1 MKFPRNRVI
10 AGANGRL
17 PFSKALIGILATVVA
32 SAAVRA
38 DEYSTI
44 AGAVASP
51 LVSNAEDLD
60 KAYADGQ
67 VMMRIELA
75 RQRLQSVSP
84 SAPELSAARRNIL
97 QQLESCHSAMD
108 EIRRISGKLPDYEK
122 IAKKA
127 IEASPALVRTD
138 PATGDLT
145 HDDQNAVEEL
155 AGTLIKE
162 GLKVIVD
169 AWNLSKQ
176 CDNYC
181 NHCRSARMQSLALA
195 EIAKSRCTG
204 KAAIG
209 YGIGIAVEI
218 NEDSIVVA
226 EAIANGPAAKAG
238 LRAGDE
244 LIAVD
249 GKQVKRRASGTRKID
264 DDVFLSLGGPRDSKF
279 KLTYARGGIN
289 NTVELSRTFAFNED
303 LLDIDFDGS
312 WNATFPHDSLAL
324 RNISGKDLTHCTL
337 LVTLIGTHGDGDEPV
352 HQRHLHYV
360 EKWTANQQRFARY
373 PTSTAEGI
381 TTGESID
388 RVQKL
393 VIEFYSDQVRGTVEY
408 QYAGTRAFDE
418 DVDRYV
424 GMIRQKQ
431 TFNLTFIGDT
441 VLTNAGITLQ
451 HDGPF
456 RIIPDPKLTVKVS
469 RGKDVR
475 TVVWRSSGKPWN
487 SGTFSAYALKDP
499 SFNGP
504 DPDQIE
510 VEFEFPGSTKK
521 LARVWRFSS
530 R

>member
-1 MKFPRNRVI
+1 MKFPRNPVV
-10 AGANGRL
+10 ANANGPR
-17 PFSKALIGILATVVA
+17 PFRTGLIGILAIVVA
-32 SAAVRA
+32 AATVRA

-51 LVSNAEDLD
+51 LVSKDEDLD
-60 KAYADGQ
+60 KVYADGQ
-67 VMMRIELA
+67 VMMRAELA

-84 SAPELSAARRNIL
+84 AGSELSAARRNIL
-97 QQLESCHSAMD
+97 QQLESCHSAME

-145 HDDQNAVEEL
+145 QDDQNAVEEL

-162 GLKVIVD
+162 GLKVVVD

-181 NHCRSARMQSLALA
+181 NHYRSARMQSLALA
-195 EIAKSRCTG
+195 EIGKSRCTG

-209 YGIGIAVEI
+209 YGIGIAVDI

-238 LRAGDE
+238 LLGGDE
-244 LIAVD
+244 VIAVN
-249 GKQVKRRASGTRKID
+249 GKPVKRTTAGTTKID
-264 DDVFLSLGGPRDSKF
+264 QEAYRSLGGPRDSKV
-279 KLTYARGGIN
+279 KLTYARAGVN
-289 NTVELSRTFAFNED
+289 NNVELSRTYAFNED

-312 WNATFPHDSLAL
+312 WNATLSHDGLAL

-337 LVTLIGTHGDGDEPV
+337 VVTLIGTNGDGDVPAR
-352 HQRHLHYV
+352 QRHLHYV
-360 EKWTANQQRFARY
+360 EQWPSNQQRFARY
-373 PTSTAEGI
+373 PSSTAEGI
-381 TTGESID
+381 TAGESVD
-388 RVQKL
+388 RVQNLL
-393 VIEFYSDQVRGTVEY
+393 VEVYSDQVRGTVEY
-408 QYAGTRAFDE
+408 QYAGTQAFE
-418 DVDRYV
+418 ADVDRYV
-424 GMIRQKQ
+424 GLIRQKQ
-431 TFNLTFIGDT
+431 TFDLTFIGDT

-456 RIIPDPKLTVKVS
+456 RFIPDPKMTVKIS

-475 TVVWRSSGKPWN
+475 TKVWRASGKPWN

-521 LARVWRFSS
+521 LARVWRFS
-530 R
+530 RR